1 MRLEREAGVQKI
13 GMQISA
19 NTSSNNNNIFDSAVY
34 NYIYNAFIQ
43 INKHRWVIG
52 DWEIIKK

>member
-1 MRLEREAGVQKI
+1 MDMRLEREAGVQKI

-43 INKHRWVIG
+43 INKHR
-52 DWEIIKK
+52 